1 MTALAGTRLPAGQ
14 TPPEPTSGTDRLT
27 VRRVRRI
34 VSWTVVALLAFLI
47 FYPLLRLVLLS
58 LTPTGDEAT
67 SPIANVFTS
76 NDFWQGLRTSVIVV
90 IPASLIAVIVGA
102 VMAWSNTRTD
112 ASLGVLGQ
120 LIPLTTFVIPHVAI
134 ASGWMMLAAPKVGLL
149 TQIPILGPM
158 MPTIYSIPGI
168 IFVLS
173 LTLVPF
179 TFLILQNAFT
189 NLDPAL
195 EEASLTS
202 GAGNLRTLAK
212 VSIPALMHAIG
223 GAWLL
228 AMIVGLGEYTIP
240 LILGTPARIDTLS
253 VVTMRLVTASYPAR
267 LGEGAVIGLVLLVFT
282 AAIWLIYFRVSKAG
296 RISQISGK
304 ASSRGIMKLGPWKP
318 VVRAVTWMYFLL
330 GTILPVIALAI
341 VSLQP
346 FWGAPLSLTNV
357 STANYKQVFSSE
369 SLWSAITNSAMFAA
383 IGALIITIVIA
394 FLTSA
399 SKIARQPSADFGL
412 SIVKVPSAIAHLV
425 LAIGVLIAFFG
436 PPFSLG
442 GTAILLI
449 GTYVILFLPHA
460 SILGESAT
468 NQVRQELVE
477 ASETS
482 GGSWWRTQRAVLG
495 PLTAPAFISL
505 YALTFALIAG
515 ETSASRILARPG
527 TEVAGFVILQVYD
540 RGLGLGV
547 LAVLATLLA
556 LLNLFV
562 VGGLAVVSRNLRRN
576 W

>member
-1 MTALAGTRLPAGQ
+1 
-14 TPPEPTSGTDRLT
+14 
-27 VRRVRRI
+27 
-34 VSWTVVALLAFLI
+34 VVAILAFFI

-58 LTPTGDEAT
+58 LTPTAGEKT
-67 SPIANVFTS
+67 SPIVNVFTS
-76 NDFWQGLRTSVIVV
+76 QDFWQGLRTSIIVV
-90 IPASLIAVIVGA
+90 IPASLIAVVVGA
-102 VMAWSNTRTD
+102 IMAWSNTRTD

-120 LIPLTTFVIPHVAI
+120 IIPLTTFVIPHVAV
-134 ASGWMMLAAPKVGLL
+134 ASGWVMLAAPKVGLL
-149 TQIPILGPM
+149 SRWTEEIPLLGGALPS
-158 MPTIYSIPGI
+158 IYSIPGI

-173 LTLVPF
+173 MTLVPF
-179 TFLILQNAFT
+179 TFLIMQNAFS

-212 VSIPALMHAIG
+212 VSIPALLHAIG

-282 AAIWLIYFRVSKAG
+282 AAIWLIYFRVSKTG
-296 RISQISGK
+296 RIAQIGGK
-304 ASSRGIMKLGPWKP
+304 AASRGVMKLGPWKP
-318 VVRAVTWMYFLL
+318 VVRAITWLYFLF
-330 GTILPVIALAI
+330 GTILPVLGLIV

-346 FWGAPLSLTNV
+346 FWGAPLSLKNV
-357 STANYKQVFSSE
+357 STANYDKVFASD

-399 SKIARQPSADFGL
+399 SKIARQSSADIGL

-442 GTAILLI
+442 GTAVLLI

-468 NQVRQELVE
+468 TQVRQELVE

-482 GGSWWRTQRAVLG
+482 GGSWWRTQRSVLG

-556 LLNLFV
+556 MLNLLV
-562 VGGLAVVSRNLRRN
+562 VGGLAIVSRNLRRN